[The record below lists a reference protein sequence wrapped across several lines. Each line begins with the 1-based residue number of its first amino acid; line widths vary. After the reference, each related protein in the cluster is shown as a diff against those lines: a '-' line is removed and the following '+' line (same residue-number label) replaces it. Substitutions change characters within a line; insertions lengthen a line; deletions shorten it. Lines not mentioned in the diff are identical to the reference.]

1 MKSAR
6 IRAYLMLIV
15 VAIIWGIASPII
27 KFTLNAFSPAVF
39 LTYRYAIS
47 TLLAL
52 IFIYFNGSNF
62 PKSVKNRLWLLL
74 YAFLNGVL
82 ALGMLFF
89 GMKNTTVLDMSLI
102 TLLLPLSVSL
112 AGFYYLKEKITK
124 QEKLGMMIAIIG
136 TAMTIIEPLVVNG
149 GNQIE
154 FSGNLLIFGY
164 VVNATLCAVIAKKLL
179 RNDTQPMT
187 LVNTTFIVGF
197 ISFLIYT
204 LSQNIISI
212 SKIMDTPLEYHLGV
226 LYMAAFSGTL
236 AFYLSNKAQ
245 KTIEISE
252 QSLFSYLSP
261 IFAMPIAV
269 LWLNEK
275 ITPIYVLGG
284 IIIIIGVVIAET
296 KKKRYNNRSL

>member
-1 MKSAR
+1 MKTAR
-6 IRAYLMLIV
+6 VRAYLMLLV

-27 KFTLNAFSPAVF
+27 KFTLDVFSPAVF

-52 IFIYFNGSNF
+52 IFIYFGGLNF
-62 PKSVKNRLWLLL
+62 PKSIQNKLWLLL

-112 AGFYYLKEKITK
+112 AGFYYLREKITK
-124 QEKLGMMIAIIG
+124 KEKIGMTIAILG
-136 TAMTIIEPLVVNG
+136 TAITIIEPLVING

-164 VVNATLCAVIAKKLL
+164 VVNATICAVIAKKLL
-179 RNDTQPMT
+179 RNNTQPMT
-187 LVNTTFIVGF
+187 LVNTTFMIGF
-197 ISFLIYT
+197 VSFLIYT
-204 LSQNIISI
+204 LSQNLISI
-212 SKIMDTPLEYHLGV
+212 PQILATPLKYHLGV
-226 LYMAAFSGTL
+226 WYMAIVSGTL

-269 LWLNEK
+269 LWLGEK
-275 ITPIYVLGG
+275 ITPIFVVGA
-284 IIIIIGVVIAET
+284 IIITVGVAIAEV
-296 KKKRYNNRSL
+296 KARSNVKN